1 MGSGQIKRSEIAE
14 SDLYKEI
21 RDSAQKTIQ
30 QLDLMNASLKQSAEI
45 IKNELSVG
53 LEKTTKGIQNVTKAS
68 MQSEKIMQQSI
79 KTEAEK
85 TKLQKE
91 MLKADQEIEKLN
103 QQKQKTEQ
111 QKLRT
116 QTQLNRETER
126 QTKQNERLAKQTKDQ
141 NDAYKQ
147 LVIQTRDAKNESK
160 RLGAEMLKLE
170 QSGRKNTAEY
180 RKLEQQYRKVTQSAQ
195 QGDKQLKKLDQT
207 VGDNFRNVGNYRS
220 ALGKLTGALSSL
232 GLAFGSAMVIRN
244 VFNVVKDFDQAQAN
258 LSSVLGVTRVE
269 MTELTETAKRL
280 GATTK
285 FTASQV
291 SELQLEFAKLG
302 FSQSEIND
310 VTDATLQLASASGT
324 DLANAAAVV
333 GANVRAF
340 GLSTLET
347 QRVVDVMAKSFT
359 SSSLDIEKFSTALA
373 IVGPVAKS
381 SGRTIEETTALIG
394 TLTDRGIDASTAGT
408 GLRNVFLELA
418 KSGMTFEQAMDQI
431 NNATDK
437 NAVALDLFGK
447 RGAVIGTILAETGD
461 DVALLTEKLNNAG
474 GSAETMALKQLDTL
488 SGSLDILNSAWEGY
502 ILGASES
509 GGVTD
514 TLKNFI
520 QTLAENLETIL
531 DVIVN
536 VGKMWIWYKGV
547 TLAQIGVNKIL
558 ASSFLQGA
566 KNMGIMRGA
575 TQVLGNSIRQLGSFI
590 KTNIVGIAL
599 MGIMELVREFSN
611 LNTIAGTTSKAMD
624 DIAESQSK
632 LANESAKEVRQ
643 VRNLFSALRD
653 TNPESKERLNL
664 MNTINSKYKTTLGN
678 YASEIEFLNAIAEA
692 EQNLINQIKQRTE
705 LKRKQ
710 IGFEMLSTEMA
721 KIQFEVD
728 KSAKAIQQFYKGSF
742 GEQALKNLFDKFGAT
757 GIGELQSIFD
767 AWQTQ
772 LDEIT
777 PLFEIARDDYEKA
790 LLGMEKAG
798 ESVEIPLFPT
808 GDDDEEKAVE
818 KFIDRIKKIALKEKA
833 IDDLLSFAQPDAQSS
848 LDERL
853 KTQTESI
860 ERELQQQT
868 IKLKQ
873 QLLDRQILE
882 KEHQEKLKKQLLNG
896 EISQIEY
903 EEQIQKLLKNR
914 ENNLQEHEE
923 KIIQLQ
929 IESLEKQ
936 RELLEDY
943 EKDVTDINEKIL
955 DKKLELLKKQEKQTE
970 ETTEKETKIIKLTA
984 DEQIRIVESLTESFE
999 RLADRR
1005 IDKLDQE
1012 MTKAQQRFD
1021 LYSELAKSGNINA
1034 QQSLAEEQRIIDEA
1048 QRKRDQI
1055 EKQKQRVQLVSSALQ
1070 SYIRNTEN
1078 PDVKNPLV
1086 KTISDVSLLTQF
1098 ISSLPAFEKGIEDTG
1113 KNGTGVDGK
1122 GGFLS
1127 VLHPN
1132 ERVLTKEQNSKVG
1145 AISNDELSN
1154 LALKF
1159 RNGELQSVI
1168 HKTESKQNPES
1179 NEIVNRLKSLEQTIR
1194 NKPETNIELE
1204 RIVDGAMTILKTTT
1218 SGNTK
1223 VFNRYRTQR

>member
-1 MGSGQIKRSEIAE
+1 MAQGQIKRSEIAE

-30 QLDLMNASLKQSAEI
+30 QLNLMNASLKQSAEI

-53 LEKTTKGIQNVTKAS
+53 LEKTTKGIQNVTNAS
-68 MQSEKIMQQSI
+68 IQSEKIMQQSI
-79 KTEAEK
+79 KTEQEK
-85 TKLQKE
+85 AKLQKE
-91 MLKADQEIEKLN
+91 MLKADQEIQKVE
-103 QQKQKTEQ
+103 QQKQKTKQ
-111 QKLRT
+111 T
-116 QTQLNRETER
+116 QLKTDQQLNREKER
-126 QTKQNERLAKQTKDQ
+126 QEKLNEKQLKQTKDQ
-141 NDAYKQ
+141 TNAYQQ
-147 LVIQTRDAKNESK
+147 LVVQTRNQKNESK

-170 QSGRKNTAEY
+170 QSGRKNSAEY
-180 RKLEQQYRKVTQSAQ
+180 RKLSQQFQNVTRSAQ
-195 QGDKQLKKLDQT
+195 KGDQQLKKLDRQ

-220 ALGKLTGALSSL
+220 ALGKLTGALSSM
-232 GLAFGSAMVIRN
+232 GLAFGSAMIIRN
-244 VFNVVKDFDQAQAN
+244 VLNIVKDFDQAQAN
-258 LSSVLGVTRVE
+258 LSSVLGVTRTE

-302 FSQSEIND
+302 FSQEEINN

-324 DLANAAAVV
+324 DLANAAAIV

-359 SSSLDIEKFSTALA
+359 SSSLDIDKFSTALG
-373 IVGPVAKS
+373 IVGPIAKS
-381 SGRTIEETTALIG
+381 SGRTIEQTTAMIG

-418 KSGMTFEQAMDQI
+418 KTGMTFEQAMDQI

-461 DVALLTEKLNNAG
+461 DVATLTEKLNNAG

-514 TLKNFI
+514 TLKGFI
-520 QTLAENLETIL
+520 TSLAENLETIL
-531 DVIVN
+531 DVVVN
-536 VGKMWIWYKGV
+536 VGKMFIWYKGV

-566 KNMGIMRGA
+566 KNMGVMKGA
-575 TQVLGNSIRQLGSFI
+575 TQILGNSIRQLGSFI

-611 LNTIAGTTSKAMD
+611 LNEIAGTTSDAMNN
-624 DIAESQSK
+624 IAESQSN

-678 YASEIEFLNAIAEA
+678 YKSEVEFLNAITEA
-692 EQNLINQIKQRTE
+692 EKNLIEQIGQRTQ
-705 LKRKQ
+705 LKSKQ
-710 IGFEMLSTEMA
+710 IAFELLSEEMA

-757 GIGELQSIFD
+757 GINELENIFD
-767 AWQTQ
+767 AWQSQ

-777 PLFEIARDDYEKA
+777 PLFNVARESYEKT
-790 LLGMEKAG
+790 LLEMEKTG
-798 ESVEIPLFPT
+798 EGVSIPLFPT
-808 GDDDEEKAVE
+808 GDDDDDNDDKAVE
-818 KFIDRIKKIALKEKA
+818 SFMDRIKKVALKKKE
-833 IDDLLSFAQPDAQSS
+833 IDALLVSDIPDAQSS
-848 LDERL
+848 LDERM
-853 KTQTESI
+853 KVQTNSI
-860 ERELQQQT
+860 ERELQKQT
-868 IKLKQ
+868 IQLKQ
-873 QLLDRQILE
+873 QLL
-882 KEHQEKLKKQLLNG
+882 
-896 EISQIEY
+896 
-903 EEQIQKLLKNR
+903 NR
-914 ENNLQEHEE
+914 EITQEQFDE

-929 IESLEKQ
+929 IQSLEKQ
-936 RELLEDY
+936 RELLINY
-943 EKDVTDINEKIL
+943 EQDVTEIDEKIL
-955 DKKLELLKKQEKQTE
+955 DKKIELLQKQEKE
-970 ETTEKETKIIKLTA
+970 TEKTTTKETETIKISA
-984 DEQIRIVESLTESFE
+984 DEQIKIIESLTDAFE

-1005 IDKLDQE
+1005 IDKLDEE
-1012 MTKAQQRFD
+1012 MTKAKQRFD

-1034 QQSLAEEQRIIDEA
+1034 QQSLAEEQRIIDES
-1048 QRKRDQI
+1048 QRQKERL
-1055 EKQKQRVQLVSSALQ
+1055 EKQKQRVQLVSGALQ
-1070 SYIRNTEN
+1070 SYIRNADD

-1086 KTISDVSLLTQF
+1086 KTITDVSLLTQF
-1098 ISSLPAFEKGIEDTG
+1098 IQSLPAFEKGIEDTG
-1113 KNGTGVDGK
+1113 TNGNGVDGK

-1127 VLHPN
+1127 ILHPN
-1132 ERVLTKEQNSKVG
+1132 ERVLTKDQNKNVG
-1145 AISNDELSN
+1145 EISNDELSN
-1154 LALKF
+1154 LALKY
-1159 RNGELQSVI
+1159 RNGEL
-1168 HKTESKQNPES
+1168 ESIINVNNTKSDPEN

-1204 RIVDGAMTILKTTT
+1204 RIVDGALTIVRTTKR
-1218 SGNTK
+1218 GNTK
-1223 VFNRYRTQR
+1223 VFNRYRTEQ

>member
-1 MGSGQIKRSEIAE
+1 MAQGQIKRSEIAE

-30 QLDLMNASLKQSAEI
+30 QLNLMNASLKQSAEI

-53 LEKTTKGIQNVTKAS
+53 LEKTTKGIQNVTNAS
-68 MQSEKIMQQSI
+68 IQSEKIMQQSI
-79 KTEAEK
+79 KTEQEK
-85 TKLQKE
+85 AKLQKE
-91 MLKADQEIEKLN
+91 MLKADQEIQKVE
-103 QQKQKTEQ
+103 QQKQKTKQ
-111 QKLRT
+111 T
-116 QTQLNRETER
+116 QLKTDQQLNREKER
-126 QTKQNERLAKQTKDQ
+126 QEKLNEKQLKQTKDQ
-141 NDAYKQ
+141 TNAYQQ
-147 LVIQTRDAKNESK
+147 LVVQTRNQKNESK

-180 RKLEQQYRKVTQSAQ
+180 RKLSQQFQNVTRSAQ
-195 QGDKQLKKLDQT
+195 KGDQQLKKLDRQ

-220 ALGKLTGALSSL
+220 ALGKLTGALSSM
-232 GLAFGSAMVIRN
+232 GLAFGSAMIIRN
-244 VFNVVKDFDQAQAN
+244 VLNIVKDFDQAQAN
-258 LSSVLGVTRVE
+258 LSSVLGVTRTE

-302 FSQSEIND
+302 FSQEEINN

-324 DLANAAAVV
+324 DLANAAAIV

-359 SSSLDIEKFSTALA
+359 SSSLDIDKFSTALG
-373 IVGPVAKS
+373 IVGPIAKS
-381 SGRTIEETTALIG
+381 SGRTIEQTTAMIG

-418 KSGMTFEQAMDQI
+418 KTGMTFEQAMDQI

-461 DVALLTEKLNNAG
+461 DVATLTEKLNNAG

-514 TLKNFI
+514 TLKGFI
-520 QTLAENLETIL
+520 TSLAENLETIL
-531 DVIVN
+531 DVVVN
-536 VGKMWIWYKGV
+536 VGKMFIWYKGV

-566 KNMGIMRGA
+566 KNMGVMKGA
-575 TQVLGNSIRQLGSFI
+575 TQILGNSIRQLGSFI

-611 LNTIAGTTSKAMD
+611 LNEIAGTTSDAMNN
-624 DIAESQSK
+624 IAESQSN

-653 TNPESKERLNL
+653 TNPESKEHLNL

-678 YASEIEFLNAIAEA
+678 YKSEVEFLNAITEA
-692 EQNLINQIKQRTE
+692 EKNLIEQIGQRTQ
-705 LKRKQ
+705 LKSKQ
-710 IGFEMLSTEMA
+710 IAFELLSEEMA

-757 GIGELQSIFD
+757 GINELENIFD
-767 AWQTQ
+767 AWQSQ

-777 PLFEIARDDYEKA
+777 PLFNVARESYEKT
-790 LLGMEKAG
+790 LLEMEKTG
-798 ESVEIPLFPT
+798 EGVSIPLFPT
-808 GDDDEEKAVE
+808 GDDDDDNDDKAVE
-818 KFIDRIKKIALKEKA
+818 SFMDRIKKVALKKKE
-833 IDDLLSFAQPDAQSS
+833 IDALLVSDIPDAQSS
-848 LDERL
+848 LDERM
-853 KTQTESI
+853 KVQTNSI
-860 ERELQQQT
+860 ERELQKQT

-873 QLLDRQILE
+873 QLL
-882 KEHQEKLKKQLLNG
+882 
-896 EISQIEY
+896 
-903 EEQIQKLLKNR
+903 NR
-914 ENNLQEHEE
+914 EITQEQFDE

-929 IESLEKQ
+929 IQSLEKQ
-936 RELLEDY
+936 RELLINY
-943 EKDVTDINEKIL
+943 EQDVTEIDEKIL
-955 DKKLELLKKQEKQTE
+955 DKKIELLQKQEKE
-970 ETTEKETKIIKLTA
+970 TEKTTTKETETIKISA
-984 DEQIRIVESLTESFE
+984 DEQIKIIESLTDAFE

-1005 IDKLDQE
+1005 IDKLDEE
-1012 MTKAQQRFD
+1012 MTKAKQRFD

-1034 QQSLAEEQRIIDEA
+1034 QQSLAEEQRIIDES
-1048 QRKRDQI
+1048 QRQKERL
-1055 EKQKQRVQLVSSALQ
+1055 EKQKQRVQLVSGALQ
-1070 SYIRNTEN
+1070 SYIRNADD

-1086 KTISDVSLLTQF
+1086 KTITDVSLLTQF
-1098 ISSLPAFEKGIEDTG
+1098 IQSLPAFEKGIEDTG
-1113 KNGTGVDGK
+1113 TNGNGVDGK

-1127 VLHPN
+1127 ILHPN
-1132 ERVLTKEQNSKVG
+1132 ERVLTKDQNKNVG
-1145 AISNDELSN
+1145 EISNDELSN
-1154 LALKF
+1154 LALKY
-1159 RNGELQSVI
+1159 RNGEL
-1168 HKTESKQNPES
+1168 ESIINVNNTKSDPEN

-1204 RIVDGAMTILKTTT
+1204 RIVDGALTIVRTTKR
-1218 SGNTK
+1218 GNTK
-1223 VFNRYRTQR
+1223 VFNRYRTEQ

>member
-1 MGSGQIKRSEIAE
+1 MAQGQIKRSEIAE

-21 RDSAQKTIQ
+21 RDSAKKTID
-30 QLDLMNASLKQSAEI
+30 QLNLMNASLKQSAEI

-53 LEKTTKGIQNVTKAS
+53 LEKTTKGIQNVTNAS
-68 MQSEKIMQQSI
+68 IQSEKIMQQSI
-79 KTEAEK
+79 KTEQEK

-91 MLKADQEIEKLN
+91 MLKADQEI
-103 QQKQKTEQ
+103 QKVEQ
-111 QKLRT
+111 QKEKTKQT
-116 QTQLNRETER
+116 QLKTDQQLNREKER
-126 QTKQNERLAKQTKDQ
+126 QEKLNEKQIKQTKDQ
-141 NDAYKQ
+141 SDAYKQ
-147 LVIQTRDAKNESK
+147 LVIQTRNQKNESK
-160 RLGAEMLKLE
+160 TLGAELLKLE

-195 QGDKQLKKLDQT
+195 QGDQQLKKLDKQ

-220 ALGKLTGALSSL
+220 ALGKLTGALSSM

-324 DLANAAAVV
+324 DLSNAAAIV

-359 SSSLDIEKFSTALA
+359 SSSLDIDKFSTALG
-373 IVGPVAKS
+373 IVGPIAKS
-381 SGRTIEETTALIG
+381 SGRTIEQTTAMIG

-418 KSGMTFEQAMDQI
+418 KSGISFQQAMDQI

-437 NAVALDLFGK
+437 NAVALELFGK

-474 GSAETMALKQLDTL
+474 GTAETMALKQLDTL

-520 QTLAENLETIL
+520 MSLAENLETIL
-531 DVIVN
+531 NVVVN

-566 KNMGIMRGA
+566 QNMGIMKGA

-590 KTNIVGIAL
+590 QTNIVGIAL
-599 MGIMELVREFSN
+599 IGIMELIREFSN
-611 LNTIAGTTSKAMD
+611 LNEIAGTTSKAMD
-624 DIAESQSK
+624 QIAESQSK
-632 LANESAKEVRQ
+632 LANESEKEVRQ

-678 YASEIEFLNAIAEA
+678 YASEIEFLNAIADA

-710 IGFEMLSTEMA
+710 IGFELLSQEMA

-757 GIGELQSIFD
+757 GISELQGIFN

-777 PLFEIARDDYEKA
+777 PLFNVARDSYETA

-798 ESVEIPLFPT
+798 EGVEIPLFPT
-808 GDDDEEKAVE
+808 GDDDDDSEKSIEKVE
-818 KFIDRIKKIALKEKA
+818 KFIDKIKKVALKKKS
-833 IDDLLSFAQPDAQSS
+833 IDDLLVSDIPDAQSS

-853 KTQTESI
+853 KTQTDSI
-860 ERELQQQT
+860 DRELQIQT
-868 IKLKQ
+868 IALK
-873 QLLDRQILE
+873 R
-882 KEHQEKLKKQLLNG
+882 QLLNR
-896 EISQIEY
+896 EI
-903 EEQIQKLLKNR
+903 EQK
-914 ENNLQEHEE
+914 EFDE

-929 IESLEKQ
+929 IQSLEKQ
-936 RELLEDY
+936 RELLIDY
-943 EKDVTDINEKIL
+943 EKDVTEIDEKIL
-955 DKKLELLKKQEKQTE
+955 DKKIELLKKQEE
-970 ETTEKETKIIKLTA
+970 ETEKTTKKETETIKLSS
-984 DEQIRIVESLTESFE
+984 DEQIKIIESLTDAFE

-1005 IDKLDQE
+1005 IEKLDEE
-1012 MTKAQQRFD
+1012 MNKAKQRFD

-1034 QQSLAEEQRIIDEA
+1034 QQSLAEEQRIIDES
-1048 QRKRDQI
+1048 QRQKERL

-1070 SYIRNTEN
+1070 SYIRNTDD

-1086 KTISDVSLLTQF
+1086 KTITDVSLLTQF
-1098 ISSLPAFEKGIEDTG
+1098 IQSLPAFEKGIENTG
-1113 KNGTGVDGK
+1113 TNGTGVDGR

-1127 VLHPN
+1127 ILHPK
-1132 ERVLTKEQNSKVG
+1132 ERVLTKEQNKNVG
-1145 AISNDELSN
+1145 KISNDELSN
-1154 LALKF
+1154 LALKY
-1159 RNGELQSVI
+1159 RNGEL
-1168 HKTESKQNPES
+1168 ESIINVNNTKSDPES
-1179 NEIVNRLKSLEQTIR
+1179 NEIVNRLKSLEHTIK

-1204 RIVDGAMTILKTTT
+1204 RIVDGALTIVRSTKK
-1218 SGNTK
+1218 GNTK
-1223 VFNRYRTQR
+1223 VFNRYRTEQ

>member
-1 MGSGQIKRSEIAE
+1 MAQGQIKRSEIAE

-30 QLDLMNASLKQSAEI
+30 QLNLMNASLKQSAEI

-53 LEKTTKGIQNVTKAS
+53 LEKTTKGIQNVTNAS
-68 MQSEKIMQQSI
+68 IQSEKIMQQSI
-79 KTEAEK
+79 KTEQEK
-85 TKLQKE
+85 AKLQKE
-91 MLKADQEIEKLN
+91 MLKADQEI
-103 QQKQKTEQ
+103 QKVEQ
-111 QKLRT
+111 QKEKTKQT
-116 QTQLNRETER
+116 QLKTDQQLNREKER
-126 QTKQNERLAKQTKDQ
+126 QEKLNEKQIKQTKDQ

-147 LVIQTRDAKNESK
+147 LVIQTRNQKNESK
-160 RLGAEMLKLE
+160 TLGAELLKLE

-220 ALGKLTGALSSL
+220 ALGKLTGALSSM

-324 DLANAAAVV
+324 DLANASAVV

-359 SSSLDIEKFSTALA
+359 SSSLDMDKFSVALSA
-373 IVGPVAKS
+373 VGPIAKS
-381 SGRTIEETTALIG
+381 SGRTIEETTAMIG
-394 TLTDRGIDASTAGT
+394 TLTDRGLDASTAGT

-418 KSGMTFEQAMDQI
+418 KSGMTFDEAMEKI
-431 NNATDK
+431 NTATDK
-437 NAVALDLFGK
+437 NAVSLGLFGT

-461 DVALLTEKLNNAG
+461 DVANLTEKLNNAG
-474 GSAETMALKQLDTL
+474 GSAQTMALKQLDTL

-520 QTLAENLETIL
+520 MSLAENLETIL
-531 DVIVN
+531 DVVVN

-566 KNMGIMRGA
+566 KNMGIMKGA
-575 TQVLGNSIRQLGSFI
+575 TQILGNSIRQLGSFI

-611 LNTIAGTTSKAMD
+611 LNEIAGTTSGAMNK
-624 DIAESQSK
+624 IAESQSN

-678 YASEIEFLNAIAEA
+678 YKSEVEFLNAITEA
-692 EQNLINQIKQRTE
+692 EKNLIEQIGKRTE
-705 LKRKQ
+705 LKGKQ
-710 IGFEMLSTEMA
+710 IAFELLSEEMA

-757 GIGELQSIFD
+757 GIGELEGIFD
-767 AWQTQ
+767 AWQSQ

-777 PLFEIARDDYEKA
+777 PLFNIARESYEKT
-790 LLGMEKAG
+790 LLEMEKTG
-798 ESVEIPLFPT
+798 DGVEIPLFPT
-808 GDDDEEKAVE
+808 GDDDDDGEKAVKKVE
-818 KFIDRIKKIALKEKA
+818 KFIDRIKKVALKKKE
-833 IDDLLSFAQPDAQSS
+833 IDDLLVSDIPDAQSS

-853 KTQTESI
+853 KTQTDSI
-860 ERELQQQT
+860 DRELQIQT
-868 IKLKQ
+868 IS
-873 QLLDRQILE
+873 
-882 KEHQEKLKKQLLNG
+882 LKKQLLNR
-896 EISQIEY
+896 EITQ
-903 EEQIQKLLKNR
+903 EEFDESL
-914 ENNLQEHEE
+914 
-923 KIIQLQ
+923 IQLQ
-929 IESLEKQ
+929 IQSLEKQ
-936 RELLEDY
+936 RELLIDY
-943 EKDVTDINEKIL
+943 EQDVTEIDEKIL
-955 DKKLELLKKQEKQTE
+955 DKKIELLKKQEE
-970 ETTEKETKIIKLTA
+970 ETEKTTKKETETIKLSS
-984 DEQIRIVESLTESFE
+984 DEQIKIIESLTDAFE

-1005 IDKLDQE
+1005 IDKLDEE
-1012 MTKAQQRFD
+1012 MNKAKQRFD

-1034 QQSLAEEQRIIDEA
+1034 QQSLAEEQRIIDES
-1048 QRKRDQI
+1048 QRQKERL
-1055 EKQKQRVQLVSSALQ
+1055 EKQKQRVQLVSGALQ
-1070 SYIRNTEN
+1070 SYIRNADD

-1086 KTISDVSLLTQF
+1086 KTITDVSLLTQF
-1098 ISSLPAFEKGIEDTG
+1098 IQSLPAFEKGIEDTG
-1113 KNGTGVDGK
+1113 TNGNGVDGK

-1127 VLHPN
+1127 ILHPN
-1132 ERVLTKEQNSKVG
+1132 ERVLTKEQNKNVG
-1145 AISNDELSN
+1145 EISNDELSN
-1154 LALKF
+1154 LALKY
-1159 RNGELQSVI
+1159 RNGEL
-1168 HKTESKQNPES
+1168 ESIINVKNTKSDPES
-1179 NEIVNRLKSLEQTIR
+1179 NEIVNRLKSLEHTIK

-1204 RIVDGAMTILKTTT
+1204 RIVDGALTIVRTTKK
-1218 SGNTK
+1218 GNTK
-1223 VFNRYRTQR
+1223 VFNRYRTEQ

>member
-1 MGSGQIKRSEIAE
+1 MAQGQIKRSEIAE

-30 QLDLMNASLKQSAEI
+30 QLNLMNASLKQSAEI

-53 LEKTTKGIQNVTKAS
+53 LEKTTKGIQNVTNAS
-68 MQSEKIMQQSI
+68 IQSEKIMQQSI
-79 KTEAEK
+79 KTEQEK

-91 MLKADQEIEKLN
+91 MLKADQEIQKVE
-103 QQKQKTEQ
+103 QQKQKTKQ
-111 QKLRT
+111 T
-116 QTQLNRETER
+116 QLKTDQQLNREKER
-126 QTKQNERLAKQTKDQ
+126 QEKLNEKQLKQTKDQ
-141 NDAYKQ
+141 NNAYQQ
-147 LVIQTRDAKNESK
+147 LVIQTRNQKNESK

-170 QSGRKNTAEY
+170 QSGRKNSAEY
-180 RKLEQQYRKVTQSAQ
+180 RKLSKEFQNVTRSAQ
-195 QGDKQLKKLDQT
+195 KGDQQLKKLDRQ

-220 ALGKLTGALSSL
+220 ALGKLTGALSSM
-232 GLAFGSAMVIRN
+232 GLAFGSAMIIRN

-258 LSSVLGVTRVE
+258 LSSVLGVTRTE

-302 FSQSEIND
+302 FSQEEINN

-324 DLANAAAVV
+324 DLSNAAAIV

-359 SSSLDIEKFSTALA
+359 SSSLDIDKFSTALG
-373 IVGPVAKS
+373 IVGPIAKS
-381 SGRTIEETTALIG
+381 SGRTIEQTTAMIG

-418 KSGMTFEQAMDQI
+418 KTGMTFEQAMDQI

-461 DVALLTEKLNNAG
+461 DVATLTEKLNNAG
-474 GSAETMALKQLDTL
+474 GSAQTMALKQLDTL

-514 TLKNFI
+514 TLKDFI
-520 QTLAENLETIL
+520 MSLAENLETIL
-531 DVIVN
+531 DVVVN
-536 VGKMWIWYKGV
+536 VGKMFIWYKGV

-566 KNMGIMRGA
+566 KNMGVMKGA
-575 TQVLGNSIRQLGSFI
+575 TQILGNSIRQLGSFI

-611 LNTIAGTTSKAMD
+611 LNEIAGTTSDAMNN
-624 DIAESQSK
+624 IAESQSN

-678 YASEIEFLNAIAEA
+678 YKSEVEFLNAITEA
-692 EQNLINQIKQRTE
+692 EKNLIEQIGQRTQ
-705 LKRKQ
+705 LKSKQ
-710 IGFEMLSTEMA
+710 IAFELLSEEMA

-757 GIGELQSIFD
+757 GINELENIFD
-767 AWQTQ
+767 AWQSQ

-777 PLFEIARDDYEKA
+777 PLFNVARESYEKT
-790 LLGMEKAG
+790 LLEMEKTG
-798 ESVEIPLFPT
+798 EGVSIPLFPT
-808 GDDDEEKAVE
+808 GDEGDEGDDKAVE
-818 KFIDRIKKIALKEKA
+818 SFMDRIKKVALKKKE
-833 IDDLLSFAQPDAQSS
+833 IDDLLVSDIPDAQSS
-848 LDERL
+848 LDERM
-853 KTQTESI
+853 KVQTDSI
-860 ERELQQQT
+860 ERELQKQT
-868 IKLKQ
+868 IELKQ
-873 QLLDRQILE
+873 QLLDREIT
-882 KEHQEKLKKQLLNG
+882 QEQFD
-896 EISQIEY
+896 
-903 EEQIQKLLKNR
+903 
-914 ENNLQEHEE
+914 E

-936 RELLEDY
+936 RQLLIDY
-943 EKDVTDINEKIL
+943 GNDVVEIDEKIL
-955 DKKLELLKKQEKQTE
+955 DKKLELLQKQEKE
-970 ETTEKETKIIKLTA
+970 TEKTTTKETETIKISA
-984 DEQIRIVESLTESFE
+984 DEQIKIIESLTDAFE

-1012 MTKAQQRFD
+1012 MTKAKQRFD

-1034 QQSLAEEQRIIDEA
+1034 QQSLAEEQRIIDES
-1048 QRKRDQI
+1048 QRQKERL
-1055 EKQKQRVQLVSSALQ
+1055 EKQKQRVQLVSGALQ
-1070 SYIRNTEN
+1070 SYIRNADD

-1086 KTISDVSLLTQF
+1086 KTITDVSLLTQF
-1098 ISSLPAFEKGIEDTG
+1098 IQSLPAFEKGIEDTG
-1113 KNGTGVDGK
+1113 TNGNGVDGK

-1127 VLHPN
+1127 ILHPN
-1132 ERVLTKEQNSKVG
+1132 ERVLTKDQNKNVG
-1145 AISNDELSN
+1145 EISNDELSN
-1154 LALKF
+1154 LALKY
-1159 RNGELQSVI
+1159 RNGEL
-1168 HKTESKQNPES
+1168 ESIINVNNTKSDPEN

-1204 RIVDGAMTILKTTT
+1204 RIVDGALTIVRTTKR
-1218 SGNTK
+1218 GNTK
-1223 VFNRYRTQR
+1223 VFNRYRTEQ

>member
-1 MGSGQIKRSEIAE
+1 MANGQIKRSEIAE

-30 QLDLMNASLKQSAEI
+30 QLNLMNASLKQSAEI

-53 LEKTTKGIQNVTKAS
+53 LEKTTKGIQNVTNAS
-68 MQSEKIMQQSI
+68 IQSEKIMQQSI
-79 KTEAEK
+79 KTEQEK
-85 TKLQKE
+85 AKLQKE
-91 MLKADQEIEKLN
+91 MLKADQEI
-103 QQKQKTEQ
+103 QKIEQ
-111 QKLRT
+111 QKEKTKQAQLKT
-116 QTQLNRETER
+116 DQQLNREKER
-126 QTKQNERLAKQTKDQ
+126 QEKLNEKQLKQTKDQ
-141 NDAYKQ
+141 NNAYQQ
-147 LVIQTRDAKNESK
+147 LVIQTRNQKNESK
-160 RLGAEMLKLE
+160 RLGAELLKLE
-170 QSGRKNTAEY
+170 QSGKKNTAEY
-180 RKLEQQYRKVTQSAQ
+180 KKLSKEFQNVTRSAQ
-195 QGDKQLKKLDQT
+195 KGDQQLKKLDKQ
-207 VGDNFRNVGNYRS
+207 VGDNFRNVGNYSS
-220 ALGKLTGALSSL
+220 ALGKLTGALSSM

-244 VFNVVKDFDQAQAN
+244 VLNIVKDFDQAQAN
-258 LSSVLGVTRVE
+258 LSSVLGVTRTE

-302 FSQSEIND
+302 FSQEEINN

-324 DLANAAAVV
+324 DLANASAIV

-359 SSSLDIEKFSTALA
+359 SSSLDIDKFSTALG
-373 IVGPVAKS
+373 IVGPIAKS
-381 SGRTIEETTALIG
+381 SGRTIEETTAMIG

-408 GLRNVFLELA
+408 GLRNVFLELS

-461 DVALLTEKLNNAG
+461 DVATLTEKLNNAG

-514 TLKNFI
+514 TLKDFI
-520 QTLAENLETIL
+520 NSLAENLETIL
-531 DVIVN
+531 DVVVN
-536 VGKMWIWYKGV
+536 VGKMFIWYKGV

-566 KNMGIMRGA
+566 KNMGVMKGA

-611 LNTIAGTTSKAMD
+611 LNEIAGTTSDAMNN
-624 DIAESQSK
+624 IAESQSN

-678 YASEIEFLNAIAEA
+678 YKSEVEFLNAITEA
-692 EQNLINQIKQRTE
+692 EKNLIEQIGQRTE
-705 LKRKQ
+705 LKSKQ
-710 IGFEMLSTEMA
+710 IAFELLSEEMA

-728 KSAKAIQQFYKGSF
+728 KASKGIQAFYNSSF
-742 GEQALKNLFDKFGAT
+742 GEQALSVLFDKFGAT
-757 GIGELQSIFD
+757 GITELENIYD

-777 PLFEIARDDYEKA
+777 PLFDVARDTYEKA
-790 LLGMEKAG
+790 MLEMEKTG
-798 ESVEIPLFPT
+798 DGVSIPLFPT
-808 GDDDEEKAVE
+808 GDDDDDDGDKAVKKIE
-818 KFIDRIKKIALKEKA
+818 SFMDRIKKVALKKKE
-833 IDDLLSFAQPDAQSS
+833 IDDLLVSDIPDAQSS
-848 LDERL
+848 LDERM
-853 KTQTESI
+853 KEQTDLI
-860 ERELQQQT
+860 ERELQKQT
-868 IKLKQ
+868 IELKQ
-873 QLLDRQILE
+873 QLLNREIT
-882 KEHQEKLKKQLLNG
+882 QEQFDESL
-896 EISQIEY
+896 IEL
-903 EEQIQKLLKNR
+903 QIQ
-914 ENNLQEHEE
+914 
-923 KIIQLQ
+923 
-929 IESLEKQ
+929 SLEKQ
-936 RELLEDY
+936 RELMIDY
-943 EKDVTDINEKIL
+943 EQDVTEIDEKIL
-955 DKKLELLKKQEKQTE
+955 DKKLELLNKKDQAIEKSTKKE
-970 ETTEKETKIIKLTA
+970 TETTKISA
-984 DEQIRIVESLTESFE
+984 DEQIKIIESLTDAFE

-1012 MTKAQQRFD
+1012 MTKAKQRFD

-1034 QQSLAEEQRIIDEA
+1034 QQSLAEEQRIIDES
-1048 QRKRDQI
+1048 QRQKERL
-1055 EKQKQRVQLVSSALQ
+1055 EKQKQRVQLVSGALQ
-1070 SYIRNTEN
+1070 SYIRNADD

-1086 KTISDVSLLTQF
+1086 KTITDVSLLTQF
-1098 ISSLPAFEKGIEDTG
+1098 IQSLPAFEKGIEDTG
-1113 KNGTGVDGK
+1113 TNGNGIDGK

-1127 VLHPN
+1127 ILHPN
-1132 ERVLTKEQNSKVG
+1132 ERVLTKDQNKNVG
-1145 AISNDELSN
+1145 EISNDELSN
-1154 LALKF
+1154 LALKY
-1159 RNGELQSVI
+1159 RNGEL
-1168 HKTESKQNPES
+1168 ESIINVNNTKSDPEN

-1204 RIVDGAMTILKTTT
+1204 RIVDGALTIVRTTKK
-1218 SGNTK
+1218 GNTK
-1223 VFNRYRTQR
+1223 VFNRYRTEQ